1 MLAEAKLVSGLT
13 NAHPSFP
20 RHFGC
25 ACSSWPT
32 ILPVLRWPRSV
43 TVFSWN
49 ARKMSV
55 PLHSGYSSS
64 VGRDSE
70 TELYFLSELCQSFQV
85 LDILWSDPMPQEG
98 CRENKVRG
106 GGCYF
111 GPDVTEKF
119 LEKNSLQFLI
129 RSHECKQEGYEFCH
143 SRKVSWGW
151 CEGHLGFHPARMGF
165 LGGWLSQFCI
175 SSSGALSTCKIL
187 EQAYWE
193 LTEV

>member
-1 MLAEAKLVSGLT
+1 MT
-13 NAHPSFP
+13 YAHPSFP

-32 ILPVLRWPRSV
+32 ILPLLRWPRSV

-49 ARKMSV
+49 AGNMYL
-55 PLHSGYSSS
+55 PLHYGYSSRL
-64 VGRDSE
+64 GRNSE
-70 TELYFLSELCQSFQV
+70 TELYLLSELFQSFQI
-85 LDILWSDPMPQEG
+85 LDVLWSDPMPQEG

-119 LEKNSLQFLI
+119 LEKHSLQFLI

-143 SRKVSWGW
+143 NRKVSRGW
-151 CEGHLGFHPARMGF
+151 CEGYSGFHPARVGF
-165 LGGWLSQFCI
+165 PRGGLSQLCI
-175 SSSGALSTCKIL
+175 SSSGALST
-187 EQAYWE
+187 
-193 LTEV
+193 